1 MLRPMLACCKLYV
14 SESRSAAALRAVE
27 QAARRHHPA
36 VVLVNR
42 FADDAYNRVGY
53 TLVAD
58 ASSPLRRAVVG
69 MVGAALDAIDLRSH
83 AGAHPRLGAVDHVC
97 FHPLD
102 AAASSLRLVA
112 DLAAAAAADIGDN
125 LQVPTYLYGAAH
137 REGRTLA
144 AIRRQLGYF
153 HSPRDG
159 QWRGV
164 PLSAELPVAPD
175 AGPGTPSASKGVL
188 VMGATGWVDN
198 YNVPARTGDVEA
210 VRRLARR
217 ISERGGG
224 LPSVQAMGLAH
235 GNGAAEVACNLL
247 DPGRVG
253 AEEVQSM
260 VERLAEEE
268 GFAVGK
274 GYFTDFSR
282 HKIIEMYYSLHKAR
296 DQDQA

>member
-1 MLRPMLACCKLYV
+1 M
-14 SESRSAAALRAVE
+14 
-27 QAARRHHPA
+27 
-36 VVLVNR
+36 
-42 FADDAYNRVGY
+42 DRV
-53 TLVAD
+53 
-58 ASSPLRRAVVG
+58 
-69 MVGAALDAIDLRSH
+69 
-83 AGAHPRLGAVDHVC
+83 AG
-97 FHPLD
+97 
-102 AAASSLRLVA
+102 
-112 DLAAAAAADIGDN
+112 
-125 LQVPTYLYGAAH
+125 
-137 REGRTLA
+137 
-144 AIRRQLGYF
+144 
-153 HSPRDG
+153 
-159 QWRGV
+159 
-164 PLSAELPVAPD
+164 
-175 AGPGTPSASKGVL
+175 
-188 VMGATGWVDN
+188 
-198 YNVPARTGDVEA
+198 RTGDVEA